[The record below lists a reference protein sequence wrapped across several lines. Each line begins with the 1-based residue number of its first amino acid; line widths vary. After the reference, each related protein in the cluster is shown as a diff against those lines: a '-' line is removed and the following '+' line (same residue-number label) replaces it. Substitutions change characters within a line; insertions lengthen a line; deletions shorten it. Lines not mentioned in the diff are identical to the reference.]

1 MSADIE
7 LFRDTHYGLETS
19 LSMEVKAQG
28 WVSLCIEN
36 DHVKTPGDS
45 QISEVW
51 LNLQEEEHRKVVKDL
66 IKHLQHQLN
75 IWEEQ

>member
-36 DHVKTPGDS
+36 DHVKAPAILKSLRCG
-45 QISEVW
+45 
-51 LNLQEEEHRKVVKDL
+51 
-66 IKHLQHQLN
+66 
-75 IWEEQ
+75 